1 MLDIFIFKI
10 CFEKYFTEFKSYY
23 LGTLISEYLRIL
35 KNKIVFVYLIKNCT
49 TMKLY
54 KLLSFSFLIATLT
67 SCTFTEN
74 IYINDNGTGKFAVD
88 MDGSALMEMAG
99 DQLAGQMG
107 SDAKKDIDSTFTFKQ
122 LFEEKKDSIAKLSPE
137 TQKELKKL
145 ENFVVTTKMSSE
157 KKQFL
162 MTMATDFKNVNEL
175 QDILQTLSTFQK
187 LEGGANANPL
197 GNGFGDNNSKLS
209 YTYDGKK
216 FTRKAVI
223 DQQKLAAKA
232 KDSAPDMS
240 KMMFASSNYIVKYHF
255 PKKIKK
261 VSNPNAL
268 FSDDRKS
275 ITIQYSFTDYMEN
288 PDKLNFDV
296 EFEK

>member
-1 MLDIFIFKI
+1 MRYKIDNKTIRNRVRIFD
-10 CFEKYFTEFKSYY
+10 
-23 LGTLISEYLRIL
+23 
-35 KNKIVFVYLIKNCT
+35 KNYM

-54 KLLSFSFLIATLT
+54 KLLSFFFLLATLT

-74 IYINDNGTGKFAVD
+74 IYVNDNGSGKFSVN

-99 DQLAGQMG
+99 DQIGSQMG
-107 SDAKKDIDSTFTFKQ
+107 ADAKKDIDSTFTFKQ

-145 ENFVVTTKMSSE
+145 ENFVVDTKMSSA

-162 MTMATDFKNVNEL
+162 MTLSTDFKNVNEL
-175 QDILQTLSTFQK
+175 QDILQTMGTLQK
-187 LEGGANANPL
+187 LEGGASANPM
-197 GNGFGDNNSKLS
+197 GSGFGDNNSKLS

-223 DQQKLAAKA
+223 DEQKRAAKA
-232 KDSAPDMS
+232 KDSAADMS
-240 KMMFASSNYIVKYHF
+240 KMIFASSNYILKYHF

-275 ITIQYSFTDYMEN
+275 ITIQYTFTDYMEN

>member
-1 MLDIFIFKI
+1 MI
-10 CFEKYFTEFKSYY
+10 
-23 LGTLISEYLRIL
+23 
-35 KNKIVFVYLIKNCT
+35 
-49 TMKLY
+49 KLY
-54 KLLSFSFLIATLT
+54 KLLSFSFLLVALT

-74 IYINDNGTGKFAVD
+74 ITINDNGTGKFSVD
-88 MDGSALMEMAG
+88 MDGSSLMQMAG
-99 DQLAGQMG
+99 DQLGSQMG
-107 SDAKKDIDSTFTFKQ
+107 ADNKKDVDTTFTFKQ
-122 LFEEKKDSIAKLSPE
+122 LLAEKKDSIAKLSPE

-145 ENFVVTTKMSSE
+145 ENFVVTTKMSAE

-162 MTMATDFKNVNEL
+162 MTLATDFKSVNEL
-175 QDILQTLSTFQK
+175 QDILQTASTLQK

-197 GNGFGDNNSKLS
+197 GSGFGNNNSKLN

-216 FTRKAVI
+216 FTRKAIV
-223 DQQKLAAKA
+223 DQQKLAEKLNDTAA
-232 KDSAPDMS
+232 DMS
-240 KMMFASSNYIVKYHF
+240 KMIFASSNYIVKYNF

>member
-1 MLDIFIFKI
+1 
-10 CFEKYFTEFKSYY
+10 
-23 LGTLISEYLRIL
+23 
-35 KNKIVFVYLIKNCT
+35 
-49 TMKLY
+49 MKLY

-74 IYINDNGTGKFAVD
+74 IYINDNGTGKFSVD

-99 DQLAGQMG
+99 DQIAGQMG
-107 SDAKKDIDSTFTFKQ
+107 DAKKDIDTTFTFKQ

-145 ENFVVTTKMSSE
+145 ENFVVSTKMSSE

-162 MTMATDFKNVNEL
+162 MNLGTDFKNVNEL

-187 LEGGANANPL
+187 LEGGANASPL
-197 GNGFGDNNSKLS
+197 GNGFGDNKSKLS

-223 DQQKLAAKA
+223 DQEKLQATKA
-232 KDSAPDMS
+232 KDTAADMT
-240 KMMFASSNYIVKYHF
+240 KMMFASSSYIVNYHF

>member
-1 MLDIFIFKI
+1 
-10 CFEKYFTEFKSYY
+10 
-23 LGTLISEYLRIL
+23 
-35 KNKIVFVYLIKNCT
+35 
-49 TMKLY
+49 MKLY
-54 KLLSFSFLIATLT
+54 KLLSFSFLLATLT

-74 IYINDNGTGKFAVD
+74 ITINDNGTGKFSVD

-99 DQLAGQMG
+99 DQIAGQMG
-107 SDAKKDIDSTFTFKQ
+107 DAKKDIDTTFTFKQ
-122 LFEEKKDSIAKLSPE
+122 VFEEKKDSIAKLSPE

-145 ENFVVTTKMSSE
+145 ENFIVSTKMSSE

-187 LEGGANANPL
+187 LEGGAAANPL
-197 GNGFGDNNSKLS
+197 GSGFGDNGSKLS
-209 YTYDGKK
+209 YSYDGKK

-223 DQQKLAAKA
+223 DQQKKAAKA
-232 KDSAPDMS
+232 KDSAGDMS
-240 KMMFASSNYIVKYHF
+240 KMMFASSSYIVKYHF

-261 VSNPNAL
+261 VSNPTAL

-275 ITIQYSFTDYMEN
+275 ITIQYTFTDYMEN